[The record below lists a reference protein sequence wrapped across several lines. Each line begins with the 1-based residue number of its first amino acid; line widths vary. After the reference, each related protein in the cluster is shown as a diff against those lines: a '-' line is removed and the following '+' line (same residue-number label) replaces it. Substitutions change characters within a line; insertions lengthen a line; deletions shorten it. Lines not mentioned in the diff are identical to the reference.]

1 MFRGLIDSK
10 EVGVHGTHG
19 NAVVNH
25 TLCVFRWL
33 IFQFPRSPVSC
44 PSLGRYWCL
53 APYINRDSNVSSV
66 KTDFRYKRS
75 FLSIAGAKVQQFGV
89 ENKFLGYRFF
99 MGVCKCLTD
108 NTLQRYFGNQLLH
121 FDRIGRKWRLVT
133 QNFRKAVISG
143 HGHFRS
149 KSFSG
154 ALGHSI
160 L

>member
-1 MFRGLIDSK
+1 MAYRPYK
-10 EVGVHGTHG
+10 EVTVHWAHG

-25 TLCVFRWL
+25 TFCVFWWL

-44 PSLGRYWCL
+44 PYFGRHWCL
-53 APYINRDSNVSSV
+53 APNINRDSNVSSV
-66 KTDFRYKRS
+66 KTDFRYERS

-89 ENKFLGYRFF
+89 ENKFLDYRFF
-99 MGVCKCLTD
+99 RGVCKCLTD
-108 NTLQRYFGNQLLH
+108 SALQWYFGNQLLH
-121 FDRIGRKWRLVT
+121 FDWFWRKWRLVT
-133 QNFRKAVISG
+133 LNFRKAVISG

>member
-1 MFRGLIDSK
+1 MAYRPYK
-10 EVGVHGTHG
+10 EVTVHWAHG

-25 TLCVFRWL
+25 TFCVFWWL
-33 IFQFPRSPVSC
+33 IFQFPRSLIFC
-44 PSLGRYWCL
+44 PYFGRHWRP
-53 APYINRDSNVSSV
+53 APNINRDSNVSSM

-89 ENKFLGYRFF
+89 ENKFLRYRFF
-99 MGVCKCLTD
+99 SGVCKCLTD
-108 NTLQRYFGNQLLH
+108 SALQRYFGNQLLH

-154 ALGHSI
+154 GARSSYNI
-160 L
+160 I